1 GAHGSVMTNIALI
14 NGMQEFLDS
23 MLAAPAGTHVMSF
36 GAGNIMLGGD
46 GSDVLEGRG
55 GGDLIDGDAWL
66 NTRISVRS
74 LLDPNV
80 EIDSFDQMTGELIQK
95 VFSGVY
101 SPGQLKAVREIL
113 FADGSDDVDTVFYN
127 GHSGIDFD
135 LLPLEDDGLIRVAAP
150 RLDGVLVRARTG
162 AHA

>member
-1 GAHGSVMTNIALI
+1 
-14 NGMQEFLDS
+14 
-23 MLAAPAGTHVMSF
+23 
-36 GAGNIMLGGD
+36 
-46 GSDVLEGRG
+46 LEGRG

-150 RLDGVLVRARTG
+150 GLDGVLGTADDEIDVLRNIERLPFSDQEPIVIVEN
-162 AHA
+162 